1 MENQERQSVVERVSA
16 DFLDELFPKVQLEN
30 KEVKEEVKPIEEI
43 LQPLPEIIQEKV
55 EPTPSIVD
63 TTDHSKKLK
72 SLIADGL
79 IENFSIDY
87 NTDGESIQVFL
98 DDIEDLTEEG
108 YKQILQQIKTAK
120 KDEVDSKYISK
131 EGLDDSFLKVI
142 ETRKAGGD
150 ITEQLRVNVTAI
162 DQLTQL
168 KENIDN
174 EQVQI
179 NIVGHALQQQGL
191 KPRVVQAQID
201 AHIEDGTL
209 ENEANSILNSHLTTH
224 QQAIENKKQ
233 AELQRV
239 EKEKEDVKTLRKD
252 LTNTYKEMGIPEN
265 MYKVFIDNSTK
276 LDQDKI
282 SNTDKLYFEAIKDP
296 KQYAKITMLLN
307 NPEAFEKYITSP
319 AVTKAKIELTTPA
332 FKINI
337 NNTNKPKL
345 SPNGLIDQ
353 VDEIF
358 KSNNKQ

>member
-1 MENQERQSVVERVSA
+1 MEYQERQTAAQRA
-16 DFLDELFPKVQLEN
+16 DREFIDSIFA
-30 KEVKEEVKPIEEI
+30 EEVLDKVKDVINPIEEI
-43 LQPLPEIIQEKV
+43 LQPLPELIEEKV
-55 EPTPSIVD
+55 EPTPIIVD
-63 TTDHSKKLK
+63 TTDHSRKLK
-72 SLIADGL
+72 TLIADGL
-79 IENFSIDY
+79 IENFSIEY
-87 NTDGESIQVFL
+87 NVDGESKIIPL
-98 DDIEDLTEEG
+98 DEIENLTEDG
-108 YKQILQQIKTAK
+108 YKEILQQIKTAK

-168 KENIDN
+168 KDNIDN

-191 KPRVVQAQID
+191 KPKVIQAQLD

-209 ENEANSILNSHLTTH
+209 EMEANSILDFRLEENK
-224 QQAIENKKQ
+224 QAIENKRQ

-239 EKEKEDVKTLRKD
+239 EKEKEDTKTLRKD
-252 LTNTYKEMGIPEN
+252 LSTIYKEMNIPEN

-276 LDQDKI
+276 VDQDRI

-296 KQYAKITMLLN
+296 KKYAEITMLLN
-307 NPEAFEKYITSP
+307 NPEAFKKYITSP
-319 AVTKAKIELTTPA
+319 AVTKAKIEATTPV

-337 NNTNKPKL
+337 NNTNKPKVSKAGL
-345 SPNGLIDQ
+345 ENLVDDIING
-353 VDEIF
+353 
-358 KSNNKQ
+358 N

>member
-1 MENQERQSVVERVSA
+1 MEYQERQTAAQRA
-16 DFLDELFPKVQLEN
+16 DREFIDSIFA
-30 KEVKEEVKPIEEI
+30 EEVLDKVKDVINPIEEI
-43 LQPLPEIIQEKV
+43 LQPLPELIEEKV
-55 EPTPSIVD
+55 EPTPIIVD

-79 IENFSIDY
+79 IENFSIEY
-87 NTDGESIQVFL
+87 NVDGESKQVFL
-98 DDIEDLTEEG
+98 DEIEDLTDEG
-108 YKQILQQIKTAK
+108 YKQILEQIKTAK

-191 KPRVVQAQID
+191 KPKVIQAQLD

-209 ENEANSILNSHLTTH
+209 ETEANSILNSHLTTH
-224 QQAIENKKQ
+224 QEAIENKKQ

-252 LTNTYKEMGIPEN
+252 LSTIYKEMNIPEN
-265 MYKVFIDNSTK
+265 MYKVFVDNSTK
-276 LDQDKI
+276 VDQDRI

-296 KQYAKITMLLN
+296 KKYAEITMLLN
-307 NPEAFEKYITSP
+307 NPEAFKKYITSP
-319 AVTKAKIELTTPA
+319 AVTKAKIEATTPV

-337 NNTNKPKL
+337 NNTNKPKVSKVGL
-345 SPNGLIDQ
+345 ENLVDDIING
-353 VDEIF
+353 
-358 KSNNKQ
+358 N

>member
-1 MENQERQSVVERVSA
+1 MEYQERQTAAQRA
-16 DFLDELFPKVQLEN
+16 DREFIDSIFA
-30 KEVKEEVKPIEEI
+30 EEVLDKVKDVINPIEEI
-43 LQPLPEIIQEKV
+43 LQPLPELIEEKV
-55 EPTPSIVD
+55 EPTPIIVD

-79 IENFSIDY
+79 IENFSIEY
-87 NTDGESIQVFL
+87 NVDGESKQVFL
-98 DDIEDLTEEG
+98 DEIEDLTDEG
-108 YKQILQQIKTAK
+108 YKQILEQIKTAK

-168 KENIDN
+168 KDNIDN

-191 KPRVVQAQID
+191 KPKVIQAQLD

-209 ENEANSILNSHLTTH
+209 ETEANSILDFRLEENK
-224 QQAIENKKQ
+224 QAIENKRQ
-233 AELQRV
+233 AELQRL

-252 LTNTYKEMGIPEN
+252 LSTIYKEMNIPEN
-265 MYKVFIDNSTK
+265 MYKVFVDNSTK
-276 LDQDKI
+276 VDQDRI

-296 KQYAKITMLLN
+296 KKYAEITMLLN
-307 NPEAFEKYITSP
+307 NPEAFKKYITSP
-319 AVTKAKIELTTPA
+319 AVTKAKIEATTPV

-337 NNTNKPKL
+337 NNTNKPKVSKVGL
-345 SPNGLIDQ
+345 ENLVDDIING
-353 VDEIF
+353 
-358 KSNNKQ
+358 N